1 MHKYGFVASV
11 GKKIGVEGLA
21 QWGAFQKLLQHDDKQ
36 CAVLCRIRIAT
47 RMTCIGIYPL
57 VKI

>member
-11 GKKIGVEGLA
+11 GKKIGVGGSA
-21 QWGAFQKLLQHDDKQ
+21 QWGAFEQLLQHDDKQ

-47 RMTCIGIYPL
+47 GMICIGIYSL